1 MFRPAVLL
9 AAIAV
14 GGCANIPADNPPEMP
29 ANAGSSVELAG
40 APAAQRAAPA
50 AVPFEQPTPTQRPVP
65 GPVPASAQPDAAPA
79 AAQPEIPPDARPT
92 LVGSYSPANESDP
105 ELMAAEKVAIGEI
118 YRREPQRGMVEDIQ
132 REAQVVAGMNYRF
145 TVKMSGQNSYRVV
158 IFRPLEGEMKVTN
171 FEKLSGG

>member
-9 AAIAV
+9 AALAV
-14 GGCANIPADNPPEMP
+14 CGCANIPADNPPEMP

-40 APAAQRAAPA
+40 APAARREAAPA
-50 AVPFEQPTPTQRPVP
+50 VVPFEQPTPTQRPA
-65 GPVPASAQPDAAPA
+65 PASAPGAAAPA
-79 AAQPEIPPDARPT
+79 AAQPDIPPDARPT
-92 LVGSYSPANESDP
+92 LVGGYSPANESDP

-158 IFRPLEGEMKVTN
+158 IFRPLEGAMMVTS